1 MDGYGES
8 EYIRIK
14 QVEVETL
21 RQELADLKKLAN
33 KYFELKQQPVEPY
46 WKYIHSELARV
57 TNELQ
62 QACTFANTDSKE
74 EDKK

>member
-1 MDGYGES
+1 MNCEPSLGS
-8 EYIRIK
+8 V
-14 QVEVETL
+14 Q
-21 RQELADLKKLAN
+21 QELADLKKLAN

-62 QACTFANTDSKE
+62 QACGFETDDSKE
-74 EDKK
+74 GE